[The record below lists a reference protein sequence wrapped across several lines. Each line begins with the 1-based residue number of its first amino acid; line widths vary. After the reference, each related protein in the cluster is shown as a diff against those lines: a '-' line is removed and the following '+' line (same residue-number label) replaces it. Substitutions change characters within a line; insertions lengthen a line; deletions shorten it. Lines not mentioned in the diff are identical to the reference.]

1 MWESWVR
8 SLGWEDLLEK
18 GKATHSSILAW
29 RIPWTGLQRVRHD
42 WATFTFTFSFRI
54 IYCYCGKT
62 IWDLSSYIF
71 FSFFFGFIEIKFCT
85 IKFVNFKSV
94 YDWRV
99 LINAWNHVIII
110 KLQIQNFLSPPQVP
124 PNPCSVCPLPS
135 LGPWEQLICIL
146 LLHFAFS
153 WV

>member
-1 MWESWVR
+1 MS
-8 SLGWEDLLEK
+8 
-18 GKATHSSILAW
+18 
-29 RIPWTGLQRVRHD
+29 
-42 WATFTFTFSFRI
+42 
-54 IYCYCGKT
+54 C
-62 IWDLSSYIF
+62 SYIWEINF
-71 FSFFFGFIEIKFCT
+71 LWVAPFANIFSHSEDCLFVLFIVSFAVQKHLSLIRCQWFILGFIEIKFCT